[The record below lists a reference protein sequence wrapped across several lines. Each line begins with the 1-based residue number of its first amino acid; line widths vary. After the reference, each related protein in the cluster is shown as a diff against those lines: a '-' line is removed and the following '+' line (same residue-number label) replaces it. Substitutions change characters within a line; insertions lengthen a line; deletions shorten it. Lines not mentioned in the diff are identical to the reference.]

1 MYKSIIIS
9 LPETNLFIQYSFCC
23 IFIFKSFTFLIYKV
37 ENVALVK
44 SFKRYQFL
52 YKREEEKREESLSS
66 STSHVCFH
74 FSFLSCFS
82 QQCVG
87 FFPKLGKQQFKLIQ
101 PWWIIHLSGSQ
112 LLSVCFHT
120 WLQEKPS
127 SIRQY
132 FWGCSWV
139 LITFPA
145 YQQKNESNIV
155 QFINFTNIGADLQ
168 LI

>member
-1 MYKSIIIS
+1 MLHQLKVLRNICS
-9 LPETNLFIQYSFCC
+9 C
-23 IFIFKSFTFLIYKV
+23 IK
-37 ENVALVK
+37 
-44 SFKRYQFL
+44 
-52 YKREEEKREESLSS
+52 EKKEESLSS

-101 PWWIIHLSGSQ
+101 PWWIIHPSGSQ

-168 LI
+168 LMKVDVSDGFTPAGDEASFIDFSKHFQISDIAVQFD